1 MPWDES
7 YSVDVLLP
15 KTLLVDPRIMLY
27 TLDTIYPI
35 KYIHFAGRRLQ
46 YYIIV
51 YLHNI
56 IVPHL
61 LFMWVG
67 RMGGVSF

>member
-7 YSVDVLLP
+7 YSVVLPP

-35 KYIHFAGRRLQ
+35 KYIHFAGRRFQFTVLH
-46 YYIIV
+46 YYICTQYHCTTSSV
-51 YLHNI
+51 Y
-56 IVPHL
+56 
-61 LFMWVG
+61 VG
-67 RMGGVSF
+67 G